1 MKKLLC
7 ALLSIL
13 LLASACGKDTKTAGE
28 GGYAV
33 YYATRD
39 PGSDGNAVGSENHV
53 LTGTGQPVEE
63 LVSLL
68 LNAPES
74 DDLVSPVPAGV
85 TLDSWSL
92 QEGVLKL
99 VFSEGYDGLSGINL
113 TIADYCV
120 TLTLCQLED
129 VQSVT
134 ISVEGGLIPS
144 RHYQQLR
151 ASDVLLSGS
160 EDDEGLQG
168 ITLYFP
174 KEDGLHLGIERRD
187 LETDS
192 DITRSE
198 AAATALMEG
207 PMGEDMISLMPKD
220 AQLLSVSTEN
230 GICYVSFSE
239 EFGQASVASSPEGAL
254 LLYSIVDTLCTLGGV
269 EKVQLLIEGKAPS
282 SFGGVPT
289 LTALEPDYSLVEKD

>member
-13 LLASACGKDTKTAGE
+13 LLASACGKDANSDVE

-33 YYATRD
+33 YYATKD
-39 PGSDGNAVGSENHV
+39 PGSDGNAMESENHV

-63 LVSLL
+63 LVFLL

-120 TLTLCQLED
+120 TLTLCQLEG

-144 RHYQQLR
+144 RYYQQLR
-151 ASDVLLSGS
+151 ASDVLLSGN
-160 EDDEGLQG
+160 EDDEGFQG
-168 ITLYFP
+168 ATLYFP
-174 KEDGLHLGIERRD
+174 KADGLNLGIERRD
-187 LETDS
+187 LEADS
-192 DITRSE
+192 GLTRSE
-198 AAATALMEG
+198 AVVTALMEG
-207 PMGEDMISLMPKD
+207 PTGEDMISLMPKD
-220 AQLLSVSTEN
+220 AQLLSVNTEN
-230 GICYVSFSE
+230 GICYVSFSKEFE
-239 EFGQASVASSPEGAL
+239 EVSVASTSEGAL

-289 LTALEPDYSLVEKD
+289 LTPLEPDYSLVEKD